1 MNNNTIKIV
10 AQAYY
15 GNKVS
20 TTIKK
25 EDVDRFILG
34 YMDDSIEVTE
44 KIDRTIVYLPN
55 LENIVLV
62 YNKDFEKRELE
73 RKADLAKNE
82 DYKLKPLAVIPELD
96 MTLYSRCI
104 VCRVDES
111 GELASLED
119 DDYKKFEKYLA
130 E

>member
-1 MNNNTIKIV
+1 MNNNTIRIV

-15 GNKVS
+15 GNKVN

-34 YMDDSIEVTE
+34 YMEDSIEVTE
-44 KIDRTIVYLPN
+44 KIDRTIVHLPN

-73 RKADLAKNE
+73 RKADLISNH
-82 DYKLKPLAVIPELD
+82 DYELKPLAVIPELD
-96 MTLYSRCI
+96 MKLYSRCF
-104 VCRVDES
+104 VCRVDED

-119 DDYKKFEKYLA
+119 GDYKKFEKYLA

>member
-34 YMDDSIEVTE
+34 YMEDSIEVTE
-44 KIDRTIVYLPN
+44 KIDRTIVHLPN

-62 YNKDFEKRELE
+62 YNRNFEERELE
-73 RKADLAKNE
+73 RKEDLINNH
-82 DYKLKPLAVIPELD
+82 DYELKPLAVIPELD
-96 MTLYSRCI
+96 MKLYSRCF
-104 VCRVDES
+104 VCRVDED

-119 DDYKKFEKYLA
+119 GDYKKFEKYLA